1 MIRRR
6 FQLTFVLIWSELN
19 SVKFFMKKPRSLAFT
34 LIELL
39 VVISIIGIL
48 AALALPAITGALA
61 RGQMTQTLSNAKQL
75 HLATTQM
82 ALDATTT
89 GDTNLGWPGDLGGSW
104 AAWATNL
111 VGGSYLSTNDFK
123 KLITAPGVVP
133 TSDNPA
139 SPGKSGILVYA
150 VAENSDGATV
160 FISSANFTNSESGG
174 SAPLATAKPYG
185 NKGFVVF
192 RKAGDGAILQARQT
206 GSTYTNVIG
215 QFTNVVS
222 GQPTQ

>member
-1 MIRRR
+1 
-6 FQLTFVLIWSELN
+6 
-19 SVKFFMKKPRSLAFT
+19 MKPKPPSAFT

-89 GDTNLGWPGDLGGSW
+89 GDTNLGWPGDLGGTW
-104 AAWATNL
+104 AAWASNI
-111 VGGSYLSTNDFK
+111 VGGGYLSTNDFK
-123 KLITAPGVVP
+123 KLISAPGVVP
-133 TSDNPA
+133 TTDNPSA
-139 SPGKSGILVYA
+139 PGKSGVLVYA
-150 VAENSDGATV
+150 VAENSDGSTV
-160 FISSANFTNSESGG
+160 FISSANFSNTATGG
-174 SAPLATAKPYG
+174 TAPSATAKPYG

-192 RKAGDGAILQARQT
+192 RKAGDGAILQPRQT
-206 GSTYTNVIG
+206 GQAYTNIIG
-215 QFTNVVS
+215 AYTNIVT
-222 GQPTQ
+222 GQPPQ